1 MCRGLAGFF
10 FEDPA
15 QVVRPGKA
23 AQAGHHV
30 QRVLPVQQQPLCG
43 LDAHGGQVFARRHAH
58 GGGKGAH
65 QMAFGDAQPFAEL
78 LHAVQPG
85 VIGADIL
92 NSGLHQRGQGRRG
105 AVGICQFAQQG
116 KDQLAA
122 GTAVGGLFLGKAP
135 HQLGGGRTGLAL
147 GKVGQL
153 PQAVQKLRAGLPGQL
168 DAQQMAAVLRG
179 QGERGTA

>member
-10 FEDPA
+10 FEYPA
-15 QVVRPGKA
+15 QVVGPGKA

-30 QRVLPVQQQPLCG
+30 QRVLPVQQQPLRG

-65 QMAFGDAQPFAEL
+65 KMAFGDAQPLAEL
-78 LHAVQPG
+78 LHAVQPR
-85 VIGADIL
+85 VVGADIL
-92 NSGLHQRGQGRRG
+92 NGGLHQRRQGGRG
-105 AVGICQFAQQG
+105 AVGICQLAQQG

-122 GTAVGGLFLGKAP
+122 GTAVGGLFLGKPP
-135 HQLGGGRTGLAL
+135 HQFGGGRAGLAF

-168 DAQQMAAVLRG
+168 DAQQVAAVLRG
-179 QGERGTA
+179 QGERGAA